1 MPEGE
6 LPVADIFDPDKIG
19 EIIHGAAG
27 ALATQMS
34 LSTEWEQDKS
44 ASSRA
49 VQFIE
54 DVNPVSALYN
64 GFANSD
70 WSAFSWNNAKR
81 AVSFGH
87 WEDRDPARPSSISG
101 ATVVKVDAARRAALF
116 KSNVKDFTA
125 KFELL
130 NKTKPGEARQ
140 YAKELVTRAVR
151 ATAATNEQ
159 FGLARS
165 VNNEVNIKLNDALDR
180 AYRISVGAS
189 VAFLVVGCLPIA
201 VAAAGTTA
209 STGVLMG
216 SSGYVTLKVA
226 GVGMVYGTL
235 NSIAFDPETAKR
247 AKVGGMALGPAGKA
261 GLTNVASTFAQAGLD
276 KAQTHQIRQQL
287 QQATQAANRA
297 AASNQ
302 IQQAMRAAR
311 APAGAANT
319 TAQRFLPGGVNE
331 IQRQLL
337 RSKQDKIAEEAAK
350 KFKLAS
356 RVSSRVFVGIG
367 LVMMRNEIKDAW
379 SGLTAETDR
388 TR

>member
-6 LPVADIFDPDKIG
+6 LPVADIFDPNCIG
-19 EIIHGAAG
+19 EIINGAAG
-27 ALATQMS
+27 AMATQMA

-44 ASSRA
+44 ASSRT

-54 DVNPVSALYN
+54 DINPISALYN
-64 GFANSD
+64 GFAQDD

-81 AVSFGH
+81 AVSLGY
-87 WEDRDPARPSSISG
+87 WEARDPNRPSTVSG

-116 KSNVKDFTA
+116 NSNVKDFTA
-125 KFELL
+125 KFTRLSQT
-130 NKTKPGEARQ
+130 NPAEARV
-140 YAKELVTRAVR
+140 YARELVNRAVR

-261 GLTNVASTFAQAGLD
+261 GATNVASTLAQAGLD
-276 KAQTHQIRQQL
+276 AAQTRQIRQQL
-287 QQATQAANRA
+287 EQATQAANRA

-302 IQQAMRAAR
+302 IRQAMRAAR
-311 APAGAANT
+311 APAGATST
-319 TAQRFLPGGVNE
+319 TAQRFLPGGMTEV
-331 IQRQLL
+331 QRQLL
-337 RSKQDKIAEEAAK
+337 RDRQDRIAAEAAK

-379 SGLTAETDR
+379 SGLTAGTDR